1 MKPGVLLTQENA
13 DRIGEVIRECLN
25 SADLK
30 ACIEKTRE
38 ESWQCI
44 GESAVRTADYLIRK
58 RAELRS
64 AGNEAAAGKPA
75 KELS

>member
-30 ACIEKTRE
+30 ACIKKTGGIPAMHRR
-38 ESWQCI
+38 I
-44 GESAVRTADYLIRK
+44 RRADGGGSDPG

-64 AGNEAAAGKPA
+64 AGNEAAAGKSP

>member
-30 ACIEKTRE
+30 ACIKKNGRNP
-38 ESWQCI
+38 
-44 GESAVRTADYLIRK
+44 
-58 RAELRS
+58 
-64 AGNEAAAGKPA
+64 GNAPA
-75 KELS
+75 NPPRGRRRI

>member
-30 ACIEKTRE
+30 ACIKKKRE
-38 ESWQCI
+38 ESRQCT
-44 GESAVRTADYLIRK
+44 GESAARTAEDLIRK

-64 AGNEAAAGKPA
+64 AGNEAAAGKSP

>member
-25 SADLK
+25 SAELK
-30 ACIEKTRE
+30 ACIKKKRE
-38 ESWQCI
+38 ESRQCT
-44 GESAVRTADYLIRK
+44 GESAARTADYLIRK
-58 RAELRS
+58 REELKG
-64 AGNEAAAGKPA
+64 AGIEAAAGKPA